1 MTNAQIAQL
10 KGWKARASALIK
22 SKILLQKERIIAL
35 EAVEGVTFP
44 LHQAMGKTVDEI
56 KIMFV
61 KKVVNAVGNALNS
74 DKYNTVIAT
83 SLKL

>member
-1 MTNAQIAQL
+1 MTNAQIVQL
-10 KGWKARASALIK
+10 KGWKARASALVK
-22 SKILLQKERIIAL
+22 SKILTQKERLVAL
-35 EAVEGVTFP
+35 QAVEGLTFP
-44 LHQAMGKTVDEI
+44 LHAAIGKSVDEL
-56 KIMFV
+56 KIVFV